1 MNLFR
6 CPQRTFCSVLY
17 ATGSD
22 SGGKVIKLS
31 SFSSHDLEANVTGMV
46 SKKMYFASVTHK
58 FIDMVPLSSFHLP
71 SSPLTLF
78 LCAPTQQGH
87 SSAVQHLDEVAGAA
101 CVDILYF

>member
-1 MNLFR
+1 MYCMPLD
-6 CPQRTFCSVLY
+6 QILGEKS
-17 ATGSD
+17 
-22 SGGKVIKLS
+22 KLG

-87 SSAVQHLDEVAGAA
+87 SSISHPLSRAA
-101 CVDILYF
+101 FR